1 MNLFYKPSLSELA
14 SLIEQSTHDSDNYN
28 VIVDYDGEVL
38 IDSDANL
45 SKKVLDRYKFYF
57 PKLRE
62 SYTKGLQSMSYLKYL
77 NQLFKNLVFCWEKEI
92 CGNVDYQ
99 LISNLQNRMFKKDSK
114 ENHDLFFLN
123 WVNATV

>member
-62 SYTKGLQSMSYLKYL
+62 SYTKGMQSMSYLKYL

-99 LISNLQNRMFKKDSK
+99 LISNLQNRIIKKDAK

>member
-14 SLIEQSTHDSDNYN
+14 SLIEQSTKDSENYN

-38 IDSDANL
+38 IDSEANL

-62 SYTKGLQSMSYLKYL
+62 SFSRGKHSISYLKYL
-77 NQLFKNLVFCWEKEI
+77 SQLFKNLVFCWDKEI
-92 CGNVDYQ
+92 SGNVDYQ
-99 LISNLQNRMFKKDSK
+99 LISNIQSRMFNRGSK
-114 ENHDLFFLN
+114 EMNEVFFINLLN
-123 WVNATV
+123 STA